1 MKLAVIGARGML
13 GQEFLRLSPDATGF
27 HRDNLNLEGSAGELA
42 AQLDGYDAILNCV
55 AYTAVDKAESDEQA
69 ATHANAEIPAR
80 LATAALATGAHLVH
94 FSTDYVFD
102 GSATAPYSTDSPRNP
117 QNAYGRSKAAGEA
130 AIEASGA
137 DFTIVRTAWLYGEF
151 GKCFP
156 KTIATLL
163 ETRGHLNIVAD
174 QHGQPTWTRDLA
186 HLSINLLG
194 SGNLL
199 GPGHTLPTHLHG
211 VSSGQGTWFDFASEI
226 AQSLGMDPATALTPV
241 GTADFPTPASRPAFS
256 VLDNSIPAEL
266 GVAPIGD
273 WRDRWHA
280 AATAILAAR

>member
-27 HRDNLNLEGSAGELA
+27 HRDNLNLEGSASELA
-42 AQLDGYDAILNCV
+42 AQLEGYDAILNCV
-55 AYTAVDKAESDEQA
+55 AYTAVDKAESEEQVA
-69 ATHANAEIPAR
+69 SYANAEIPAK
-80 LATAALATGAHLVH
+80 LAATALATGAHLVH

-102 GSATAPYSTDSPRNP
+102 GSATAPYRTDSPRNP

-186 HLSINLLG
+186 QLSLDLFG
-194 SGNLL
+194 SG
-199 GPGHTLPTHLHG
+199 HSLPTHLHG

-226 AQSLGMDPATALTPV
+226 AQSLGLEPTTALTPV

-256 VLDNSIPAEL
+256 VLDNSISAEL

>member
-13 GQEFLRLSPDATGF
+13 GQEFMRLSPDATGF
-27 HRDNLNLEGSAGELA
+27 HRDNLNLEASDSELA
-42 AQLDGYDAILNCV
+42 AQLQGYDAILNCV
-55 AYTAVDKAESDEQA
+55 AYTAVDKAESEEQA
-69 ATHANAEIPAR
+69 ATHANAGIPAK
-80 LATAALATGAHLVH
+80 LAAAALSTGAHLVH

-102 GSATAPYSTDSPRNP
+102 GTATVPYRTDSPRNP

-137 DFTIVRTAWLYGEF
+137 NFTIVRTAWLYGEF

-186 HLSINLLG
+186 QLSLDLLS
-194 SGNLL
+194 SG
-199 GPGHTLPTHLHG
+199 HELPTHLHG
-211 VSSGQGTWFDFASEI
+211 VSSGQATWFDFASEI
-226 AQSLGMDPATALTPV
+226 ALSLGMDPATALSPV